1 MTIPF
6 IPTNSQS
13 GIPNVTVNGTS
24 IPNVTVNGTGIPLIP
39 VQSGGIPLVR
49 DINAGVRSIDGIQV
63 ADNRVWVVNPPQSVP
78 VDVPV
83 TVLAGTPVVNM
94 PGCVTVHKENAK
106 NPANRNKMLVNDDP
120 KQNVT
125 LCDAGMP
132 YYQPPDYDYRDLS
145 WQTVYMDQDEEAEGV
160 DTDSTPDAPVPDA
173 PAPPPAG
180 DGGYKDPDCPGPLDP
195 RIGAVGPNEKEK
207 VVGHE
212 LQPDPNNLNKKIC
225 VALYEDINI
234 VEQYLPS
241 AQVVVTTATIASV
254 AASSALLAKPL
265 ADLILKVVK
274 PAVKKVIGKVNAILG
289 KTPYQLTEAEK
300 KTNEY
305 RVKKG
310 LLPIPFAKNHQKRE
324 KSRKKEEK
332 KVVDQK
338 KIPDQS

>member
-1 MTIPF
+1 MGFRIPLIGIGDQTIPR
-6 IPTNSQS
+6 
-13 GIPNVTVNGTS
+13 
-24 IPNVTVNGTGIPLIP
+24 VTVNGTGIPL
-39 VQSGGIPLVR
+39 VR
-49 DINAGVRSIDGIQV
+49 PIDTGVRPINNIQV
-63 ADNRVWVVNPPQSVP
+63 ADNRVWMVNPPQAVP
-78 VDVPV
+78 IDVPV

-106 NPANRNKMLVNDDP
+106 RDPSRNKMLVNDDP
-120 KQNVT
+120 KGQTT

-132 YYQPPDYDYRDLS
+132 YYQPPDYDYRELS
-145 WQTVYMDQDEEAEGV
+145 WQTVYMEQDQEPEGV
-160 DTDSTPDAPVPDA
+160 DTETPDAPVPDT
-173 PAPPPAG
+173 PNPPPTEPPEG
-180 DGGYKDPDCPGPLDP
+180 DPECPGPLDL
-195 RIGAVGPNEKEK
+195 RIGAVGPNQKEK

-225 VALYEDINI
+225 VTLYEDIGV

-265 ADLILKVVK
+265 ADLLLKVVK

-289 KTPYQLTEAEK
+289 KTPYQMTESEK

-310 LLPIPFAKNHQKRE
+310 LLPIPFAKNHAKRM
-324 KSRKKEEK
+324 KA
-332 KVVDQK
+332 QK
-338 KIPDQS
+338 KFEKNQS